1 MDENVKETQF
11 NLVNQFRW
19 LIAGAAAGLA
29 VDLSLYPLDTIK
41 TRMQSKVGFKASGG
55 FGNIYK
61 GIPAVALGSA
71 PGSALFFISY
81 SSCKEFFNT
90 KMAVKQTPLT
100 DAVSA
105 SIGEIFACIARVPT
119 EIIKQ
124 RAQTNP
130 QKRPLQIFGEL
141 LKEGEGRRKKFK
153 FLAIYKGYFSTL
165 FREIPFSFIE
175 FPLWEFL
182 KQKRRKLTN
191 KECSPL
197 ESAACGSIAGLIAAG
212 ITTPLDVL
220 KTRVM
225 LDRGSQNR
233 QLLPLAVEIFKNE
246 GIFRLYS
253 GVLPRSLWMG
263 IGGFIFFFS
272 YEFSLKA
279 TQRIF

>member
-1 MDENVKETQF
+1 
-11 NLVNQFRW
+11 
-19 LIAGAAAGLA
+19 
-29 VDLSLYPLDTIK
+29 
-41 TRMQSKVGFKASGG
+41 MQSKVGFKASGG

-81 SSCKEFFNT
+81 SSCKELLNT
-90 KMAVKQTPLT
+90 KMAIKPTPLT
-100 DAVSA
+100 DALSA
-105 SIGEIFACIARVPT
+105 SIGEIFACVARVPT

-141 LKEGEGRRKKFK
+141 IKEGEGRRKKFK
-153 FLAIYKGYFSTL
+153 FLAVYKGYFSTL

-191 KECSPL
+191 KECTPL
-197 ESAACGSIAGLIAAG
+197 ESATCGSFAGLIAAG

-233 QLLPLAVEIFKNE
+233 QLLPLAVEIFKKE
-246 GIFRLYS
+246 GIVGLYFLKSNLINSENFLEFLKNILKFNLNLLGNISDVFRKKSKLS
-253 GVLPRSLWMG
+253 G
-263 IGGFIFFFS
+263 
-272 YEFSLKA
+272 
-279 TQRIF
+279 

>member
-1 MDENVKETQF
+1 MDKNIHENQF
-11 NLVNQFRW
+11 NLIDQFRW
-19 LIAGAAAGLA
+19 LIAGATAGLA
-29 VDLSLYPLDTIK
+29 VDLSLYPLDTVK

-55 FGNIYK
+55 FGNIYR
-61 GIPAVALGSA
+61 GIPAVVLGSA

-81 SSCKEFFNT
+81 SSCRDFLNT
-90 KMAVKQTPLT
+90 KMAVKQSPLT
-100 DAVSA
+100 DALSA
-105 SIGEIFACIARVPT
+105 SIGEITACIARVPT

-124 RAQTNP
+124 RAQTDP
-130 QKRPLQIFGEL
+130 QKRPLQIFREL
-141 LKEGEGRRKKFK
+141 VKEGEGRKKLK
-153 FLAIYKGYFSTL
+153 ILAFYKGYFSTL

-182 KQKRRKLTN
+182 KQRRRKLT
-191 KECSPL
+191 KQECSPL
-197 ESAACGSIAGLIAAG
+197 ESAACGSVAGITAAA

-225 LDRGSQNR
+225 LDRGPQKR
-233 QLLPLAVEIFKNE
+233 QILPLAMEICKNE

-253 GVLPRSLWMG
+253 GVFPRSLWMG

-279 TQRIF
+279 TEWIF

>member
-11 NLVNQFRW
+11 TLVNQFRW

-81 SSCKEFFNT
+81 SSCKEFLNT

-141 LKEGEGRRKKFK
+141 LKE
-153 FLAIYKGYFSTL
+153 GYFSTL

>member
-1 MDENVKETQF
+1 MDENVKENQF
-11 NLVNQFRW
+11 TLVNQFRW
-19 LIAGAAAGLA
+19 LLAGAAAGLA

-81 SSCKEFFNT
+81 SSCKEFLNT

-141 LKEGEGRRKKFK
+141 IKEGEGRRKKLK
-153 FLAIYKGYFSTL
+153 FLAVYKGYFSTL

-197 ESAACGSIAGLIAAG
+197 ESATCGSIAGLIAAG
-212 ITTPLDVL
+212 ITT
-220 KTRVM
+220 
-225 LDRGSQNR
+225 
-233 QLLPLAVEIFKNE
+233 
-246 GIFRLYS
+246 
-253 GVLPRSLWMG
+253 
-263 IGGFIFFFS
+263 
-272 YEFSLKA
+272 
-279 TQRIF
+279 